1 MDYGAIVVGAGHNGL
16 ICAAYLAKAGIP
28 TLLVE
33 ARAEVGGC
41 ASTVDALGARVN
53 ICNCD
58 HVVFRTTP
66 VIDELDLTRHG
77 LRYLDVE
84 PAQVQASWDGE
95 AAWPTFHDV
104 DRTIDAL
111 ELIHPDEA
119 DGYRRYCAAA
129 IPVAELVLEMACE
142 PPTPGGVLKRLAARR
157 GRGAATMLRWSR
169 LTAADVLRSF
179 FSREVVM
186 GPAVTTGPAVWG
198 LSPFT
203 PHTGLGALTYAMKHA
218 GQVGRPVGGSGAVPA
233 SILGAFT
240 SVGGT
245 VRTGARVTGIVC
257 DGDHVR
263 GVELADGTVL
273 EAPLVVSACDPRETF
288 VRWLSGAPASAA
300 PLIERWRHAPVE
312 DGYESKVDAIVSALP
327 RFRSLDLAQFSRLGV
342 DEPAIGTTIVA
353 PTLADMA
360 AAHRLIDQGRVA
372 DRPMFFVNIP
382 SVLDE
387 TMRIGDSHV
396 LSLET
401 LYTPYALD
409 GGWEQS
415 TEPERWLRRF
425 ATLVEGTFLDSVE
438 RWRAMT
444 PLLYEREFNLPRG
457 HATSFGGSPL
467 SAMLGR
473 QPELTRYETPVKG
486 LYLTGAAT
494 YPGAGVWG
502 ASGRNTATV
511 ILRS

>member
-16 ICAAYLAKAGIP
+16 ICAAYLAKAGVP
-28 TLLVE
+28 TLLLE

-66 VIDELDLTRHG
+66 VIDELGLTSHG
-77 LRYLDVE
+77 LRYLDPE

-95 AAWPTFHDV
+95 AAWPVFHDV
-104 DRTIDAL
+104 ERTIDAL
-111 ELIHPDEA
+111 ALIHPDEA
-119 DGYRRYCAAA
+119 DGYRRYCSAA

-157 GRGAATMLRWSR
+157 ARGAATMLRWSR

-186 GPAVTTGPAVWG
+186 GPAGTTGPAVWG

-218 GQVGRPVGGSGAVPA
+218 GRVGRPVGGSGAVP
-233 SILGAFT
+233 T
-240 SVGGT
+240 SVLRAFSAAGGT

-257 DGDHVR
+257 EDDHVR
-263 GVELADGTVL
+263 GVELADGTLV

-288 VRWLSGAPASAA
+288 VRWLRGAPASAG
-300 PLIERWRHAPVE
+300 PMIERWRAAEVE
-312 DGYESKVDAIVSALP
+312 DGYESKVDAIISTLP
-327 RFRSLDLAQFSRLGV
+327 RFRSLDLAQFSQLGV
-342 DEPAIGTTIVA
+342 DEPAICTTIVA
-353 PTLADMA
+353 PPLAEMA
-360 AAHRLIDQGRVA
+360 AAHRLIDRGKVA

-382 SVLDE
+382 SVIDE
-387 TMRIGDSHV
+387 TMRVGDAHV

-401 LYTPYALD
+401 LYTPYALQ

-415 TEPERWLRRF
+415 NEPERWLQRF
-425 ATLVEGTFLDSVE
+425 ATLVDGTFLDTVE

-444 PLLYEREFNLPRG
+444 PLVYEREFHLPRG
-457 HATSFGGSPL
+457 HATSFAGSPL

-473 QPELTRYETPVKG
+473 RPELTRYETPVRG

-502 ASGRNTATV
+502 ASGRNAATV
-511 ILRS
+511 ILRG

>member
-1 MDYGAIVVGAGHNGL
+1 MDYGAIVVGGGHNGL
-16 ICAAYLAKAGIP
+16 ICAAYLAKAGIS
-28 TLLVE
+28 TLLIE
-33 ARAEVGGC
+33 ARDEVGGC

-66 VIDELDLTRHG
+66 VIEELDLARHG
-77 LRYLDVE
+77 LRYLDPE
-84 PAQVQASWDGE
+84 PSQVQASWTDE
-95 AAWPTFHDV
+95 AAWPIFHDL
-104 DRTIDAL
+104 DRTIEAL

-119 DGYRRYCAAA
+119 DGYRHYAQAA

-142 PPTPGGVLKRLAARR
+142 PPTPGGVFKRLAHRR
-157 GRGAATMLRWSR
+157 ARGAATMLRWSR

-203 PHTGLGALTYAMKHA
+203 PHTGLGALTYAMKHV
-218 GQVGRPVGGSGAVPA
+218 GHTGRPVGGSGAVPA
-233 SILGAFT
+233 SILAAFT
-240 SVGGT
+240 EAGGT
-245 VRTGARVTGIVC
+245 VRTGSRVTGITC
-257 DGDHVR
+257 EGEQVR
-263 GVELADGTVL
+263 GVELADGTTI

-288 VRWLSGAPASAA
+288 VHWLTGAPASAA
-300 PLIERWRHAPVE
+300 SLIERWRSAPVE
-312 DGYESKVDAIVSALP
+312 DGYESKVDAVVSAIP
-327 RFRSLDLAQFSRLGV
+327 RFRSLDLDQFARLGI

-353 PTLADMA
+353 PSLADMA
-360 AAHRLIDQGRVA
+360 AAHRLIDDGRVA

-387 TMRIGDSHV
+387 TMRVGTSHV

-401 LYTPYALD
+401 LYTPYALRD
-409 GGWEQS
+409 GWEGS
-415 TEPERWLRRF
+415 TEPERWMKAF
-425 ATLVEGTFLDSVE
+425 ASLLDSSFLDTVE

-444 PLLYEREFNLPRG
+444 PLSYEREFNLPRG

-473 QPELTRYETPVKG
+473 QPELTRYETPIKG

-511 ILRS
+511 ILRG